1 MQHTGQARPRR
12 ECSKGR
18 APSPWRRCLGGDG
31 LLPVP
36 RLVLEAEGP
45 LVYDE
50 AEWEQ
55 GWHAQGSDVTYR
67 FKLALSGHPG

>member
-1 MQHTGQARPRR
+1 MRRTRPGPCSRGVLYSGDARR
-12 ECSKGR
+12 C
-18 APSPWRRCLGGDG
+18 RCLGGDG

-50 AEWEQ
+50 REWER